1 MATPKDPNKTLLEE
15 QALIDKAQP
24 TFGLTKDQYAKVYN
38 GQVVDGF
45 VITVEFGQ
53 VTGIAAE
60 AE

>member
-1 MATPKDPNKTLLEE
+1 MATPADPNKTLLSE

-24 TFGLTKDQYAKVYN
+24 TFGLTKDQYAEVYN

-45 VITVEFGQ
+45 VITVEFGR
-53 VTGIAAE
+53 VTGIE